1 MDWTKIKYFFRLI
14 RVEHTLFMLPFVYI
28 GAFMAANNIPDTKL
42 LILITLALLTGRV
55 IAMTGNRVLDAEFDK
70 KNARTMHWPIAS
82 GKITK
87 KEGYIIISVF
97 TLMFFLIV
105 YMINFTA
112 FILSFVT
119 IPVFLIYSLLKRY
132 TWLSHVGLGI
142 VEGIVPVGGWI
153 AVTGNV
159 YTLLSLPI
167 VLMFLIAVLWLTG
180 FDILYAIQDVSFDRK
195 ENLKSIPARF
205 GVEKSIYIS
214 FFVHIAMGVLI
225 SYLYFV
231 YPNYL
236 MLISIVLIWAL
247 ILTEHLI
254 VGKNHLE
261 RINIAFFHVNV
272 TIGFVLLIGI
282 VGSVLINIH
291 AL

>member
-1 MDWTKIKYFFRLI
+1 MDWTKVKYFFKLI

-28 GAFMAANNIPDTKL
+28 GAFLAANTIPNTRL
-42 LILITLALLTGRV
+42 LILITLALFSGRV

-87 KEGYIIISVF
+87 KEGYGIILIF
-97 TLMFFLIV
+97 TLLFFFIV
-105 YMINFTA
+105 YLINFTA

-167 VLMFLIAVLWLTG
+167 VLTFLIAVLWLTG
-180 FDILYAIQDVSFDRK
+180 FDILYAIQDVSFDKK

-214 FFVHIAMGVLI
+214 FFVHFAMGILI
-225 SYLYFV
+225 TYF
-231 YPNYL
+231 YFIYTNYF
-236 MLISIVLIWAL
+236 MLISIVLIWIL

-254 VGKNHLE
+254 VGKTHLE

-272 TIGFVLLIGI
+272 AIGFVFLISV
-282 VGSVLINIH
+282 VGSVIINIH
-291 AL
+291 IL